1 MTTSRNPADAPW
13 DLPRQSCFPNP
24 LSVWARIGLD
34 SLPSAVWLHHLH
46 GAARELG
53 RALQAPAWT
62 AHDSMLQEIADR
74 HLSGCILPIDPNRL
88 AESLDGFDQ
97 LQRRRPGII
106 LTAYVDPAQAM
117 RLRTFCPLWRAWS
130 AEAGVRMVC
139 VGISSIRSAAIHL
152 VRVGSTVQ
160 QEIDPILLAA
170 QPLVDQAT
178 CALGSMAERI
188 GGEENSPERGTA

>member
-34 SLPSAVWLHHLH
+34 SLSSAVWLHHLH

-117 RLRTFCPLWRAWS
+117 RLRTFCPLWRAWL

-178 CALGSMAERI
+178 WALGSMAERI